1 MFNELS
7 SGTFFAPS
15 NVQTN
20 VRNAFWKWN
29 SVVIVQ
35 SKDEDK
41 SNQKG
46 SMEVSFPTEDSRGAA
61 DQDEQ
66 SCAAGGLEV
75 SSSRS
80 GTTSERRVTRAAARS
95 QQQRGRSSADGMITH
110 IRAFTHFCF

>member
-1 MFNELS
+1 ME
-7 SGTFFAPS
+7 
-15 NVQTN
+15 QCC
-20 VRNAFWKWN
+20 
-29 SVVIVQ
+29 VIVQ

-110 IRAFTHFCF
+110 IRAHTPHTHTHTRLTALFPGLPG